1 MVSGQNIWDNGH
13 QHEWYVE
20 WKNINRFIKKYSHKV
35 IYFIYFVQR
44 YITTKTICHSSLL
57 VGYGVVSD
65 FFFLHNGMRSST
77 HLREKM
83 HFQFV
88 NKEKVWLSK
97 SASGTGVSIML
108 INMSLLISLVRFWE
122 VELQK
127 LMWIMQSPH
136 VCHLG
141 WEPFQI

>member
-1 MVSGQNIWDNGH
+1 
-13 QHEWYVE
+13 
-20 WKNINRFIKKYSHKV
+20 
-35 IYFIYFVQR
+35 
-44 YITTKTICHSSLL
+44 
-57 VGYGVVSD
+57 
-65 FFFLHNGMRSST
+65 MRSST

-88 NKEKVWLSK
+88 NKEKSD